1 MSSVENVTA
10 AKPKIGG
17 SVHVV
22 TLGTALPEDAVSEL
36 SAEFNS
42 LGYISEDGVKNEN
55 TPNTEQVKAWGGDVV
70 LNAQTEK
77 KDNLSWK
84 LIEGLNVAVL
94 KTVYGDKNVTGDLET
109 GITVKAGTSEL
120 EDKSYVIDMILKD
133 LHITNI
139 LKRKVHRND

>member
-36 SAEFNS
+36 SAEFNN

-84 LIEGLNVAVL
+84 LIEGLNVAV
-94 KTVYGDKNVTGDLET
+94 
-109 GITVKAGTSEL
+109 
-120 EDKSYVIDMILKD
+120 
-133 LHITNI
+133 
-139 LKRKVHRND
+139 